1 MVGWETRI
9 EFEKREK
16 QKEDDGL
23 LLIKIMNEDDWRNV
37 IIFRVCKNEWEEEVW
52 VCGTIIGGK
61 KKSRADELE
70 RKNKDTGVWKVVDFG
85 ICFDRRSSNVQQKGG
100 QGLVGILLRT
110 LTNISLDILVSHGL
124 DITHHLH
131 QAVRVYF
138 VFVFI
143 HNSII
148 MPFKHIMFN
157 FFFE

>member
-1 MVGWETRI
+1 MR
-9 EFEKREK
+9 R
-16 QKEDDGL
+16 
-23 LLIKIMNEDDWRNV
+23 R
-37 IIFRVCKNEWEEEVW
+37 RVCE
-52 VCGTIIGGK
+52 TIIGGK
-61 KKSRADELE
+61 KKSRVDELE
-70 RKNKDTGVWKVVDFG
+70 RKNKDMGVWKVVDFG

-148 MPFKHIMFN
+148 MPFKHIMFLN
-157 FFFE
+157 SSQFLHISSFLNLKKNAHHIIPYQKLHILSRHEVDTNAKVI